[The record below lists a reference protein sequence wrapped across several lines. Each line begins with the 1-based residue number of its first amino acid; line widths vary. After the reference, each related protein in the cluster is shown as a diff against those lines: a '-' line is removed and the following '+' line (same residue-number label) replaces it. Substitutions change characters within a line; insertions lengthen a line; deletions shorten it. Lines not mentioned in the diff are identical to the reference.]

1 MHKVSI
7 IIPIYNVEQYLVKCL
22 DSVVNQTYKNLEII
36 CVNDCSPD
44 NSAKILEKYA
54 LKDNRIRV
62 LNREN
67 NGGLSAARNS
77 GLDIATGE
85 YIYFI
90 DSDDWIDLDYI
101 KKMVQAIETSNAE
114 IVINMKVVT
123 EKENISALYVHPTH
137 EIDYAGNFLNY
148 TEAIQNLMVNAWN
161 RIIKRNFIEKYKLRF
176 PENYIYEDL
185 YFHYISLVNTDK
197 IYVINSSCY
206 HYLSRDT
213 GISKNDP
220 NKDIGNIK
228 IFDKIYDYYKENN
241 LLEKGVKIFSV
252 LPYFSINS
260 QEKYNIFKNYF
271 VKIEEYLFSHKALY
285 NELDLFF
292 AKNIL
297 SSKSYQDYISYYPQN
312 VVISYLRRKK

>member
-1 MHKVSI
+1 MHKVSV
-7 IIPIYNVEQYLVKCL
+7 IIPIYNVEQYLAKCL
-22 DSVVNQTYKNLEII
+22 DSIVNQTYKNLEII

-44 NSAKILEKYA
+44 NSAKILEYYA
-54 LKDNRIRV
+54 NQDKRIKIIDRAK
-62 LNREN
+62 

-77 GLDIATGE
+77 GLDVSTGK

-101 KKMVQAIETSNAE
+101 KAMVQAIETSNTE
-114 IVINMKVVT
+114 IVINMKVIT
-123 EKENISALYVHPTH
+123 EKGNISSLYNHPTH
-137 EIDYAGNFLNY
+137 KNCYINNLLKN

-161 RIIKRNFIEKYKLRF
+161 RITKRSFIEKFKLRF

-185 YFHYISLVNTDK
+185 YFHYTSLVNTDK
-197 IYVINSSCY
+197 IYVINSSNY

-213 GISKNDP
+213 GISKIDST
-220 NKDIGNIK
+220 KDISNIK
-228 IFDKIYDYYKENN
+228 IFDKVYDYYKEHN

-252 LPYFSINS
+252 LPCFSINS
-260 QEKYNIFKNYF
+260 EEKYNIFKNYF
-271 VKIEEYLFSHKALY
+271 KKIKEYMFLHKDIY

-297 SSKSYQDYISYYPQN
+297 YSKSYQDYISCHPQN
-312 VVISYLRRKK
+312 VTISYLRRKK